1 MKIFFSENQPDYSS
15 YTFNYAIY
23 CVKEQQQELPAIYE
37 KGFLPYSGNTAIE
50 RDIFYLAR
58 SLRVELD
65 NFSDSSEN
73 RRVNRKVAPLNIA
86 IKVTPKSSIDL
97 TDPTFLDFC
106 MSYAADR
113 FSGNAMTS
121 ERLSYVLS
129 RETGSHIL
137 TFQSEKQIY
146 GYVLA
151 AIEGSMLHYWF
162 AFFDQQYL
170 KSHALGKWMMWRTIA
185 WAKEQGLAH
194 VYLGTC
200 YGKHS
205 LYKVRVDKG
214 LTFFDGTRWNADMTQ
229 LKHLCKTDYEGID
242 RDRFKLET
250 NQNIFIEQL
259 VTGDWSIRRENS

>member
-1 MKIFFSENQPDYSS
+1 MKIFFSENQPDYST

-23 CVKEQQQELPAIYE
+23 CVKEQQGELPDIYSQ
-37 KGFLPYSGNTAIE
+37 GFLPYTGNTAIE

-73 RRVNRKVAPLNIA
+73 RRVNRKVEPLDIQVKLVA
-86 IKVTPKSSIDL
+86 KSEMDL
-97 TDPTFLDFC
+97 TDARFLDFC
-106 MSYAADR
+106 MNYASDR
-113 FSGNAMTS
+113 FSGNAMTP
-121 ERLSYVLS
+121 ERLHYVLS

-137 TFQSEKQIY
+137 TFYSEKQIY

-151 AIEGSMLHYWF
+151 AIEGDILHYWF

-170 KSHALGKWMMWRTIA
+170 QSHSLGKWMMWRTIC
-185 WAKEQGLAH
+185 WAKEQGLSY

-205 LYKVRVDKG
+205 LYKVRDHKG
-214 LTFFDGTRWNADMTQ
+214 LTFFDGYKWNKDMAR
-229 LKHLCKTDYEGID
+229 LKQLCKTDYETID

-250 NQNIFIEQL
+250 DQNIFLEQL
-259 VTGDWSIRRENS
+259 FVESL